1 MFVYRACCWLYL
13 DTVITLITKFG
24 ILDQTECYILPIIVR
39 RIVYSKGGQSIRN
52 KVNLLMKL
60 VSLNMNREEGPAP
73 GSTWRFL
80 IFGRAPSNSAMA
92 RYCYFQWFLIRPCC
106 GLVSPICYLLRWLIT
121 NQMVGM

>member
-13 DTVITLITKFG
+13 DTVITLMTKFG

-39 RIVYSKGGQSIRN
+39 RIVYSKGGHSIRN

-73 GSTWRFL
+73 GSTWRFFF
-80 IFGRAPSNSAMA
+80 FG
-92 RYCYFQWFLIRPCC
+92 
-106 GLVSPICYLLRWLIT
+106 
-121 NQMVGM
+121 